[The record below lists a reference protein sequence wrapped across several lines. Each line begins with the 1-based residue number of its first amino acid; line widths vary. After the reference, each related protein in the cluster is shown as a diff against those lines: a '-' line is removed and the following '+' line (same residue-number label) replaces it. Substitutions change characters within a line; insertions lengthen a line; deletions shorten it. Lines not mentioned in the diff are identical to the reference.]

1 VQEDAWGFPDLGLFT
16 LVRVTVLK
24 IDPIVDDLAASIH
37 AHNCFLEVKL
47 D

>member
-1 VQEDAWGFPDLGLFT
+1 MGVPDLGLFT

-24 IDPIVDDLAASIH
+24 IDPIVDDPTIV
-37 AHNCFLEVKL
+37 FLEVKL